1 MELTDQVR
9 RYLLV
14 YDIIKKRGPISL
26 KELMQEVESRSALF
40 TKDVACSRSTI
51 LRTVDALKAD
61 ACVESGRKGYWLAD
75 DQVED
80 RWLLDSLQLL
90 DSIYYDK
97 SIGNF
102 VLSEQ
107 TRLKGTEHLRPLVRA
122 IKNSLRVKFRYRKYD
137 NTSEHVRTVEPYAI
151 KEYRRRWYLLAKEVG
166 GRIEEAGEI
175 KTWGLDRIEGLI
187 LTGDRFPKDR
197 ALDVAEEFRNSTGI
211 YSNRELPVEE
221 VVLSFPP
228 MGGRYNAAFPLHES
242 QETILENDEEFR
254 IRLRVRI
261 TYDFVMELLSQTQDM
276 TVIAPQHLKDELTA
290 IYRDA
295 IERMKK

>member
-40 TKDVACSRSTI
+40 TQDVACSRSTI

-61 ACVESGRKGYWLAD
+61 AGVESGRRGYWLAEDETED
-75 DQVED
+75 D
-80 RWLLDSLQLL
+80 RLLDSLQLL
-90 DSIYYDK
+90 DSVYYDK
-97 SIGNF
+97 SIADF
-102 VLSEQ
+102 VLPEHS
-107 TRLKGTEHLRPLVRA
+107 RLKGTEHLRPLVRA
-122 IKNSLRVKFRYRKYD
+122 IKNSVRVKFRYRKYN
-137 NTSEHVRTVEPYAI
+137 NTSEHVRTVEPYAL
-151 KEYRRRWYLLAKEVG
+151 KEYRRRWYLLAVEVG

-175 KTWGLDRIEGLI
+175 KTWGLDRIEE
-187 LTGDRFPKDR
+187 LTVMGDRFAKNRD
-197 ALDVAEEFRNSTGI
+197 LDVAGEFRNSTGI
-211 YSNRELPVEE
+211 YSNSELPVEE

-228 MGGRYNAAFPLHES
+228 EGGRYNAAFPLHES
-242 QETILENDEEFR
+242 QETILENEEEFR

-276 TVIAPQHLKDELTA
+276 TVLAPQHLKEELTA

-295 IERMKK
+295 IERMK